1 MTQQKTCYIISPIG
15 DPDTSERKWADFVRK
30 NIIEPTVIE
39 CGYQSPARSDDPEK
53 ELIMADII
61 EQMFDSDLVV
71 ADLTF
76 LNPNVFYELG
86 IRHCAQKPAIHLVKT
101 GISPPFD
108 LGSNKAISISRDF
121 EKVVEARSEI
131 EARIKAIEKNPKQF
145 YSQVHVHVK
154 LKQLKL
160 FEKSANIIDK
170 EFAEAFS
177 VLMKTASIHSEMLKE
192 LVDEL
197 VVKPKQLK
205 ARYPIPT
212 LSVLEQIAAEQY
224 PHSYAERFPNLY
236 EAFAREQREADNKV
250 IPPSEDKK

>member
-15 DPDTSERKWADFVRK
+15 KPDSKERKWADFVRK
-30 NIIEPTVIE
+30 RIIEPTVIE
-39 CGYQSPARSDDPEK
+39 CGYESPVRSDDPEK
-53 ELIMADII
+53 ELIMMDII

-86 IRHCAQKPAIHLVKT
+86 IRHCAQKPAVHLIET
-101 GISPPFD
+101 GTSPPFD
-108 LGSNKAISISRDF
+108 LGGNKAISISRDY

-145 YSQVHVHVK
+145 YSQVHVHIK

-160 FEKSANIIDK
+160 FEKSANVMDK
-170 EFAEAFS
+170 EFADALS
-177 VLMKTASIHSEMLKE
+177 LLVRATSAHSELLKQ

-197 VVKPKQLK
+197 VVKPKQLPV
-205 ARYPIPT
+205 AFGLTAFGPNYSRDFPGLCT
-212 LSVLEQIAAEQY
+212 AA
-224 PHSYAERFPNLY
+224 
-236 EAFAREQREADNKV
+236 AREQHEAGIIT
-250 IPPSEDKK
+250 IPTSEDKK

>member
-1 MTQQKTCYIISPIG
+1 MDILKGDKMTQQKTCYIIGPIG
-15 DPDTSERKWADFVRK
+15 KPDSKERKWADFVRK

-39 CGYQSPARSDDPEK
+39 CDYQSPARSDDPEK
-53 ELIMADII
+53 ELIMTDII

-86 IRHCAQKPAIHLVKT
+86 IRHCAQKPAIHLIET

-121 EKVVEARSEI
+121 EKVVEARAEI
-131 EARIKAIEKNPKQF
+131 KARIQAIEKNPKQF
-145 YSQVHVHVK
+145 YSQVHLHIK

-160 FEKSANIIDK
+160 FEKSTNVMDK
-170 EFAEAFS
+170 EFAEALT
-177 VLMKTASIHSEMLKE
+177 VLMKMASGHSELLKQ

-197 VVKPKQLK
+197 VVKPKLFDV
-205 ARYPIPT
+205 RYPVPT
-212 LSVLEQIAAEQY
+212 SGFLRD
-224 PHSYAERFPNLY
+224 YAKLYPNLY
-236 EAFAREQREADNKV
+236 HAAIMEQLEAGNIA

>member
-1 MTQQKTCYIISPIG
+1 MAQQKTCYIISPIG
-15 DPDTSERKWADFVRK
+15 DPDSKERKWADFVRK

-39 CGYQSPARSDDPEK
+39 CGYESPARSDDPEK
-53 ELIMADII
+53 ELIMTDII

-86 IRHCAQKPAIHLVKT
+86 IRHCAQKPAIHLIET

-131 EARIKAIEKNPKQF
+131 KARIQAIEKDPEQF
-145 YSQVHVHVK
+145 HSQVHLHIK

-160 FEKSANIIDK
+160 FEKSANVIDK
-170 EFAEAFS
+170 GFANTLS
-177 VLMKTASIHSEMLKE
+177 LLVRTASLHSDLLGK
-192 LVDEL
+192 LFDEL
-197 VVKPKQLK
+197 VTKPKQLK
-205 ARYPIPT
+205 ARYPTPT
-212 LSVLEQIAAEQY
+212 LSVFEQIAAGQF
-224 PHSYAERFPNLY
+224 PHSYAEKFPNLS
-236 EAFAREQREADNKV
+236 EALALGHDNKA